1 MRKNLNIDS
10 VDSFKNVIDEY
21 IEINRDGTKETEIFQ
36 QAQLSL
42 NQNSFLSSKKLL
54 NLKLSPSP
62 N

>member
-54 NLKLSPSP
+54 KSQD
-62 N
+62 

>member
-54 NLKLSPSP
+54 KSQDWFILI
-62 N
+62 